1 MTNKIE
7 EIASKAT
14 GFAKA
19 AKATL
24 AGFNGVFRHLVQE
37 HGEVSALLMRLKLS
51 SDPAKRRELWPTIRN
66 ELLSHEQAEKR
77 EIYPAFRQVSELQT
91 MAVEHDRD
99 ADDLEE
105 VISEL
110 SATPVESEQWHSILE
125 RLIAQVEEHVRD
137 EEEEYFPIADRAFKD
152 RTHDMLARF
161 EKAKA
166 EAKRQLE
173 SYP

>member
-1 MTNKIE
+1 M
-7 EIASKAT
+7 ASKAT

-19 AKATL
+19 VKATFE
-24 AGFNGVFRHLVQE
+24 GFNGVFRHLAQE
-37 HGEVSALLMRLKLS
+37 HGEVSALLIRLKLS
-51 SDPAKRRELWPTIRN
+51 SDPDKRRELWPTIRK
-66 ELLSHEQAEKR
+66 ELLAHEQAEKR
-77 EIYPAFRQVSELQT
+77 EVYPAFHQESELRT

-105 VISEL
+105 VIGEL
-110 SATPVESEQWHSILE
+110 TATPVDSAEWQPILE

-152 RTHDMLARF
+152 RAHDMLARF

-173 SYP
+173 SSP